1 MCAPLLCCIWIK
13 IAYFN
18 KKGDYFNKKERFDAQ
33 VDKKYSIWTKNIYK
47 NCPPHGRKAFVYI
60 GSFREDKKNCQKN
73 PM

>member
-33 VDKKYSIWTKNIYK
+33 VDIFSPKWTIFG
-47 NCPPHGRKAFVYI
+47 HF
-60 GSFREDKKNCQKN
+60 FCQFGLVSY
-73 PM
+73 